1 MDVWWLKMRKTVLIT
16 GASSGIGRATTQ
28 KLIDDGYCVYAS
40 ARSVAKLEPLA
51 TDGARILEL
60 DVTQDESMQSG
71 VNRIIRECGRL
82 DILINNAGYGSYG
95 ALEDVPIEEARY
107 QFEVNVFGLGRLTQ
121 LVLPQMRKQSFGKIV
136 NITSV
141 GGKIYEPL
149 GSWYHASKFAVE
161 GLSDCLRLELRP
173 FGIDV
178 IIVEPGPIKTE
189 WGATAISK
197 LMQTSGHTAYGVAA
211 QTGAKLLAIS
221 NDKNIASEPA
231 VIANTISKALMTKHP
246 RARYASGTGAVFLV
260 AFRKFASDEAMDW
273 LMRLIIKQTALR
285 Q

>member
-1 MDVWWLKMRKTVLIT
+1 MRKTVLIT
-16 GASSGIGRATTQ
+16 GASSGIGKATTQ

-40 ARSVAKLEPLA
+40 ARSVAKLKPLVA
-51 TDGARILEL
+51 NGARILEL

-71 VNRIIRECGRL
+71 IDRIINECGRL

-95 ALEDVPIEEARY
+95 ALEDVPIDEARH

-121 LVLPQMRKQSFGKIV
+121 LVLPYMREQAYGKIV
-136 NITSV
+136 NISSV

-178 IIVEPGPIKTE
+178 IIVEPGAIKTE
-189 WGATAISK
+189 WGEIAIEK
-197 LMQTSGHTAYGVAA
+197 LMRMSGHTAYAAEA
-211 QTGAKLLAIS
+211 QTGAKLLALG
-221 NDKNIASEPA
+221 NDEKIASEPEA
-231 VIANTISKALMTKHP
+231 IANTILKAIRAKHP
-246 RARYASGTGAVFLV
+246 RARYASGSGAAFLV
-260 AFRKFASDEAMDW
+260 TFRKFASDAVMDW
-273 LMRLIIKQTALR
+273 LMRFMIKQAASR
-285 Q
+285 

>member
-1 MDVWWLKMRKTVLIT
+1 MRKAVLIT
-16 GASSGIGRATTQ
+16 GASNGIGKATTQ
-28 KLIDDGYCVYAS
+28 KLIDHGYCVYAS

-51 TDGARILEL
+51 ANGARILEL

-71 VNRIIRECGRL
+71 VDRIIHECGRL

-95 ALEDVPIEEARY
+95 ALEDVPIDEARH

-121 LVLPQMRKQSFGKIV
+121 LVLPYMREQAYGKIV
-136 NITSV
+136 NISSV

-178 IIVEPGPIKTE
+178 IIVEPGAIRTE
-189 WGATAISK
+189 WGATAIEK
-197 LMQTSGHTAYGVAA
+197 LMQMSGHTAYAAAA
-211 QTGAKLLAIS
+211 QTGAKLLALG
-221 NDKNIASEPA
+221 NDEKIASEPEA
-231 VIANTISKALMTKHP
+231 IANTIIKAIRTKHP
-246 RARYASGTGAVFLV
+246 RARYASGSGAAFLIT
-260 AFRKFASDEAMDW
+260 FRKFASDDVMDW
-273 LMRLIIKQTALR
+273 FMRFMIKQAASR

>member
-1 MDVWWLKMRKTVLIT
+1 MRKTVLIT
-16 GASSGIGRATTQ
+16 GASSGIGKATTQ

-40 ARSVAKLEPLA
+40 ARSIDKLKPLA
-51 TDGARILEL
+51 ANGARIVEL

-71 VNRIIRECGRL
+71 VDRIIHESGRL

-95 ALEDVPIEEARY
+95 ALEDVSIEEARH

-121 LVLPQMRKQSFGKIV
+121 LVLPYMREQACGKII
-136 NITSV
+136 NISSV

-178 IIVEPGPIKTE
+178 IIVEPGPIRTE
-189 WGATAISK
+189 WGSIAIEK
-197 LMQTSGHTAYGVAA
+197 LMQMSGHTAYAAEA
-211 QTGAKLLAIS
+211 QTGAKLLALS
-221 NDKNIASEPA
+221 NDKKIASEPE
-231 VIANTISKALMTKHP
+231 VIANTISKAIRAKHP
-246 RARYASGTGAVFLV
+246 RARYASGTGAAFLV
-260 AFRKFASDEAMDW
+260 TFRKFASDAVMDW
-273 LMRLIIKQTALR
+273 FMRFMIKQAASR